1 MRSLRFLTESILP
14 SSPKRQ
20 AAFAY
25 GNAIHLSRS
34 VLNVSD
40 SVDLPLTCSVDL
52 GFFIEPTMSSLCMII
67 TVSFA
72 LISVPGY
79 TQVLN
84 KAVQQKEKKKIG
96 GKKKQRR
103 K

>member
-1 MRSLRFLTESILP
+1 MT
-14 SSPKRQ
+14 
-20 AAFAY
+20 Y
-25 GNAIHLSRS
+25 
-34 VLNVSD
+34 
-40 SVDLPLTCSVDL
+40 SVDL

-79 TQVLN
+79 TQVLD

-96 GKKKQRR
+96 GKKKTKKEIR
-103 K
+103 KREREETCLLPPKVPVLKSK